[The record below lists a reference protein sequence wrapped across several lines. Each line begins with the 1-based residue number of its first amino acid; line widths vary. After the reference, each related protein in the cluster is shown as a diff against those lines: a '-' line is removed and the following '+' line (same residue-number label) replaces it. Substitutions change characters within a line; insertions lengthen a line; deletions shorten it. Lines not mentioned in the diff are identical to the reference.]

1 MAMKN
6 LFLKSDFHP
15 EKMILITAY
24 VFIIFGILTTI
35 SILHDRRKIAEDHC
49 AGKKGTLI
57 QDKSGQFYCI
67 KSKSLVL
74 LSE

>member
-49 AGKKGTLI
+49 TGKKGTLI
-57 QDKSGQFYCI
+57 QDKNGQFYCI
-67 KSKSLVL
+67 KSKSIIS
-74 LSE
+74 LSD

>member
-1 MAMKN
+1 MAMRK
-6 LFLKSDFHP
+6 LFLKSNFHP

-35 SILHDRRKIAEDHC
+35 SILHDRRKLAEEFC
-49 AGKKGTLI
+49 SGKKGVLL
-57 QDKSGQFYCI
+57 QDKSGEFYCI
-67 KSKSLVL
+67 KSKSIVL

>member
-6 LFLKSDFHP
+6 LFPKSKINP
-15 EKMILITAY
+15 EKMVLITAY
-24 VFIIFGILTTI
+24 VLLIFGILTTI
-35 SILHDRRKIAEDHC
+35 SILSEKRKIAEEFC
-49 AGKKGTLI
+49 TGKKGVLL
-57 QDKSGQFYCI
+57 QDKSGEFYCI